1 MANEI
6 NKINEMK
13 LIGLVN
19 LFLGAV
25 LLVVGYP
32 YTMPIILG
40 AVGLIC
46 GYIALVGALIIKT
59 INNK

>member
-6 NKINEMK
+6 NELK
-13 LIGLVN
+13 LIGLIEV
-19 LFLGAV
+19 FLGAL
-25 LLVVGYP
+25 LLVGGYP